1 MATDKKRLGRGLSSL
16 LNSPVKVDVPAAD
29 TPAAAPQPAPSLAAP
44 AQDASVAPSIQP
56 SAQRSQ
62 SVQAAS
68 NPATAAATATGSS
81 GGDVAAPANPLTTD
95 PGNGTGPNAGRRIV
109 QLPVGDLTPNRHQPR
124 TDFDQAGLESLA
136 ASIRQAGVMMPL
148 LVRPRPAAGAVSGT
162 GSGPRYELVAGER
175 RWRAAQLAGLR
186 AVPCVIVALSEVEA
200 AEWALVENVQ
210 REDLGAMEKA
220 HAFKALVERF
230 GQRAEAVADRVGLD
244 RSTVVNFIRLTDL
257 EPEIQSLITEKKLS
271 SGHGRALLMIPTRPG
286 QDGDRS
292 PRVRMARRAV
302 AESWSVRKVEMMA
315 GELAQRMA
323 QGGMGQAGMHDN
335 GMASDEAE
343 ASSSA
348 AALGARAE
356 KELLARAAEL
366 RNQAIEKQLA
376 EHFGTKVKLK
386 MRKRGKAARGH
397 ITLEFYGLDQFD
409 GLIAKLGVKLET

>member
-29 TPAAAPQPAPSLAAP
+29 APAASPQPASSTAAP
-44 AQDASVAPSIQP
+44 AQDASVAPPIQP
-56 SAQRSQ
+56 TAQRSQ
-62 SVQAAS
+62 GVQAAS
-68 NPATAAATATGSS
+68 NQPTAAATAASSS
-81 GGDVAAPANPLTTD
+81 GGEVAAPLTPLTTD

-148 LVRPRPAAGAVSGT
+148 LVRPRPAASTAPGT
-162 GSGPRYELVAGER
+162 SVGPRYELVAGER

-323 QGGMGQAGMHDN
+323 QGGVLPGDN
-335 GMASDEAE
+335 PADDDLANSP
-343 ASSSA
+343 A
-348 AALGARAE
+348 AQSNRAE